1 MLAGRSGGFR
11 RRIRRP
17 AFAAA
22 KTGAPWWV
30 VLARTLDPRRDRV
43 TGYAAVGIVGVLAA
57 VSLVFGTGAS
67 SALPHLANI
76 GAWLGSSK
84 KGQIVHANGLS
95 GKVDGRI
102 AMTNAAGH
110 PLKIVQDG
118 NVILVVDEVTGQ
130 VSRIDPAQ
138 LQVTETR
145 QYGASSLQ
153 VVVGPSEAYVVNSA
167 KGSVQQIN
175 PVSLDT
181 IGAPV
186 SVQPAPLG
194 RAAIGAD
201 ATLWV
206 LDPAAGQ
213 AVPVKGARRGTP
225 VKAGDPHDQLALT
238 IANGKPLVVDA
249 NTASAMLAGPS
260 GALFK
265 VNLPSTISAGA
276 AGGQPQVLVP
286 ATEDGPVVPVLAPS
300 SGSLVL
306 VNTATRSVS
315 TTSVS
320 PAGHHFGAP
329 QILGE
334 RVYIPDQST
343 GNLIVYDTASSQF
356 DSQIPVTGNA
366 ASLESFQQ
374 DGILWVNDQNGP
386 VALAVDSSGGVH
398 RIGKYSTAAPGGPHI
413 AAPLPAPGG
422 PQNLSLPGPGGQAGP
437 AAPGGSGAAG
447 TPPGTAGP
455 PAVPGAQPP
464 RASQPPAAPPGAP
477 GTPSTTSGNGYID
490 VSFTPSGGGTPSGY
504 QLEPSPGGVSVQP
517 SQAPASGPFTFHVTG
532 GNCGTQYT
540 FRVAAVYPRGR
551 VTSASS
557 APARPCVSPVV
568 QGFQA
573 TGINHGANLSWSAPA
588 GGPAAYTISYAG
600 ATSGT
605 VPAAGTSAQITSLTN
620 GGQYNF
626 TLTAANAAGSA
637 QATTSASLVPPP
649 QGYNAFDDQSAGP
662 AIRSGPGTGYAQVGS
677 IPQNSSQ
684 PLTVQ
689 CQVSGGT
696 ATDPYQSWKI
706 SSIWDEIGP
715 SQWVSDLYVNTPH
728 SAGTGSSAP
737 DPFPP
742 GDFSYPP
749 IWQCS

>member
-1 MLAGRSGGFR
+1 MLAGRSGGFLR
-11 RRIRRP
+11 RTRRP

-22 KTGAPWWV
+22 EARAPWWL

-43 TGYAAVGIVGVLAA
+43 TGYVAVGIVGTLAA

-118 NVILVVDEVTGQ
+118 NLILVVDEVTGQ

-145 QYGASSLQ
+145 QYGASNLQ
-153 VVVGPSEAYVVNSA
+153 VVAGPSEAYVVNSA
-167 KGSVQQIN
+167 RGSVQQIN
-175 PVSLDT
+175 PTSLDT
-181 IGAPV
+181 VGAPV
-186 SVQPAPLG
+186 NVQPAPLG
-194 RAAIGAD
+194 RAAIGNG

-206 LDPAAGQ
+206 LAPAAGQ
-213 AVPVKGARRGTP
+213 AVPIKGERRGTP
-225 VKAGDPHDQLALT
+225 VKVGDPHDQLALT
-238 IANGKPLVVDA
+238 IANGQPLVVDA
-249 NTASAMLAGPS
+249 NTATAMLAGPS

-265 VNLPSTISAGA
+265 VNLPSTISAA
-276 AGGQPQVLVP
+276 AGGQPRVLVP
-286 ATEDGPVVPVLAPS
+286 ATADGPVVPVLAPS

-315 TTSVS
+315 TASVT
-320 PAGHHFGAP
+320 PPGHHFGAP
-329 QILGE
+329 QVLGE

-343 GNLIVYDTASSQF
+343 GNLIVYDPASSQF
-356 DSQIPVTGNA
+356 DSQIPVTGHA
-366 ASLESFQQ
+366 ATLESFEQ

-386 VALAVDSSGGVH
+386 VALAIDSTGGVH
-398 RIGKYSTAAPGGPHI
+398 RIGKYLTAAPGGPHI

-422 PQNLSLPGPGGQAGP
+422 PQNLPLAGPGGQAGP
-437 AAPGGSGAAG
+437 TAPGGPP
-447 TPPGTAGP
+447 PPG
-455 PAVPGAQPP
+455 VQPP
-464 RASQPPAAPPGAP
+464 RASQPQPAAPPGAP

-504 QLEPSPGGVSVQP
+504 QLEPSPSGVSVQP

-540 FRVAAVYPRGR
+540 FRVAAVYPGGR

-573 TGINHGANLSWSAPA
+573 TGFNHGANLSWSAPA
-588 GGPAAYTISYAG
+588 GGPATYTISYTG

-605 VPAAGTSAQITSLTN
+605 VPATGTSAQIGNLTN

-626 TLTAANAAGSA
+626 ALTATNAAGSA

-649 QGYNAFDDQSAGP
+649 QGFNAFDDQSGSP

-677 IPQNSSQ
+677 IPQNSSE

-696 ATDPYQSWKI
+696 ANDPYQPWK
-706 SSIWDEIGP
+706 SSIIWDEIGP

-728 SAGTGSSAP
+728 SAGTGNSAP
-737 DPFPP
+737 DPYPP